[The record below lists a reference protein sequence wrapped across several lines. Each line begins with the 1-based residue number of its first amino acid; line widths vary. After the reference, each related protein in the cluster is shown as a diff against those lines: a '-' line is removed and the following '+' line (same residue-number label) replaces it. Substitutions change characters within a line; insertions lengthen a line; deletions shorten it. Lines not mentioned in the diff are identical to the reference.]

1 MLPLAGATGLLI
13 LGVGIFLLGYL
24 ADPRVSER
32 NFAVVRDSEGV
43 ALLSLAGKP
52 IPLLSRVYPPLHR
65 SEFCKSEAGGH
76 SVAGQA
82 EKKAGH
88 QANRLKR
95 WCLPHEVDRRSRVL
109 RCGHPFSW
117 SGG

>member
-43 ALLSLAGKP
+43 ALLSSPANQSATVTRLPAASSVR
-52 IPLLSRVYPPLHR
+52 ILQER
-65 SEFCKSEAGGH
+65 GG
-76 SVAGQA
+76 
-82 EKKAGH
+82 
-88 QANRLKR
+88 
-95 WCLPHEVDRRSRVL
+95 VDIL
-109 RCGHPFSW
+109 
-117 SGG
+117 